1 MVGFLNRNMNRL
13 EEDQKSLTKRNNP
26 KNEFIIKRF
35 LFKKLVIIII
45 YLLDN
50 FSLLDSFLRLI
61 GPPFPQK
68 FNLIVFN

>member
-50 FSLLDSFLRLI
+50 FSTLDSFLRLI

-68 FNLIVFN
+68 NQFNSV